1 MKKTVKH
8 RVLEVIRDNP
18 GITLKE
24 LVEVIGTSQNLARAI
39 LYRLKAEG
47 YIERAGKGYVLTKRG
62 ESFLKFLEAQKSDEV
77 EKAEAKTQPTSTTPV
92 QEPEQPEVQVGEQT
106 TSRDVLE
113 AISNLEARLRE
124 LERRV
129 ASLESTVRS
138 LEHALA
144 TYTQRKRE
152 SLTIEPPVQPYSDA
166 VSRYGAHID
175 KLLSEGKLVRVGG
188 LVVDASFYE
197 NFRSKFPIRVSD
209 VERLDPH
216 ERALLE
222 EMRREALVVLHAG
235 REYRL
240 VS

>member
-1 MKKTVKH
+1 
-8 RVLEVIRDNP
+8 VLEAIRDNP

-24 LVEVIGTSQNLARAI
+24 LIEVVGTSQNLARTI

-62 ESFLKFLEAQKSDEV
+62 ESFLKFLETQKSGEV
-77 EKAEAKTQPTSTTPV
+77 EEVEAKTQPTSATPV
-92 QEPEQPEVQVGEQT
+92 QEPEQLKLQVREQT
-106 TSRDVLE
+106 TSQDVLE

-144 TYTQRKRE
+144 TYTQKKRE
-152 SLTIEPPVQPYSDA
+152 TLTIEPPVQPYSDA
-166 VSRYGAHID
+166 VSRYGVHVD
-175 KLLSEGKLVRVGG
+175 KLLSEGKLMRVGG

-197 NFRSKFPIRVSD
+197 NFKSKFPIRVSD

-216 ERALLE
+216 EKALLE